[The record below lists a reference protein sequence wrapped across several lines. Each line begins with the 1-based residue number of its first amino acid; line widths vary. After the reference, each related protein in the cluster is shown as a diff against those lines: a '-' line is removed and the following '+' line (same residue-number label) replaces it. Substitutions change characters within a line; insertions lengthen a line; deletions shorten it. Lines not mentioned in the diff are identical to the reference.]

1 MSHITLE
8 EYIASL
14 PQSLSETQKVEKANE
29 WKQTHQPKQDEV
41 EVEEVETKEEVK
53 EPAVAEK
60 DTTVTA
66 ETTEVSEPSDSGDGK
81 PTFVSMYDKDVISE
95 NSLNQINQIAE
106 RAISMDARRA
116 LATSRVSFE
125 DPYADFDKLI
135 EEEGVGEAGKIDLEK
150 VQAVLPTVDK
160 AEKVPDQV
168 RSFIEA
174 ESLSKEQFD
183 TLQNEFFNKEDLF
196 KP

>member
-66 ETTEVSEPSDSGDGK
+66 EYDCNSRDNRSIR
-81 PTFVSMYDKDVISE
+81 TFRFWRW
-95 NSLNQINQIAE
+95 Q
-106 RAISMDARRA
+106 
-116 LATSRVSFE
+116 
-125 DPYADFDKLI
+125 ADFCFN
-135 EEEGVGEAGKIDLEK
+135 
-150 VQAVLPTVDK
+150 
-160 AEKVPDQV
+160 V
-168 RSFIEA
+168 R
-174 ESLSKEQFD
+174 QRC
-183 TLQNEFFNKEDLF
+183 NK
-196 KP
+196 